1 VKPLVVAGV
10 VLTLLASNAGAQSSS
25 SASPADVARDFFAA
39 EHDGRWLDAAHL
51 LDLKSFEPQRARS
64 VANARHA
71 RPEFHLTVEQLLRH
85 NPTMPRAAA
94 EYQVKQ
100 SEILMRDYN
109 PLSDEYADVP
119 TADSLAHL
127 PVDVAAARWLEAK
140 DPRWLIRKSGH
151 NGLPA
156 ECEQSSGP
164 QLKALADSQ
173 VKALSAMTMSML
185 TPPPQQIVA
194 VALARSMTS
203 GSTDSVS
210 YVLFRDRYE
219 THHDSTASAGAPG
232 PEIQT
237 SPSALTLIKTS
248 GGWRVYPSLDF
259 GLIHGSS
266 FGFDCAIAIDSVKP
280 PAKKK

>member
-1 VKPLVVAGV
+1 MRRLVVAGV

-25 SASPADVARDFFAA
+25 SATPADVARDFFAA
-39 EHDGRWLDAAHL
+39 ERDGRWLDAARL
-51 LDLKSFEPQRARS
+51 IDLKSFEAQRARS

-71 RPEFHLTVEQLLRH
+71 RPQFHLTVEELLRH
-85 NPTMPRAAA
+85 NPTMPRAVA

-109 PLSDEYADVP
+109 PLWDEYADVP

-127 PVDVAAARWLEAK
+127 PVGVAAARWLEAK
-140 DPRWLIRKSGH
+140 DPRWQVRRSAK

-164 QLKALADSQ
+164 PLKALTDSE
-173 VKALSAMTMSML
+173 VKGLSEMAMSVL
-185 TPPPQQIVA
+185 IPPPQQIVA
-194 VALARSMTS
+194 VASAGSVTP

-219 THHDSTASAGAPG
+219 NRHDSTSAGMPG

-237 SPSALTLIKTS
+237 SPSTLTLIKTS
-248 GGWRVYPSLDF
+248 GGWRVYPALDF
-259 GLIHGSS
+259 GLVHGAS
-266 FGFDCAIAIDSVKP
+266 FGFDCSIAIDSVKP
-280 PAKKK
+280 AAKKK

>member
-1 VKPLVVAGV
+1 
-10 VLTLLASNAGAQSSS
+10 
-25 SASPADVARDFFAA
+25 
-39 EHDGRWLDAAHL
+39 
-51 LDLKSFEPQRARS
+51 
-64 VANARHA
+64 
-71 RPEFHLTVEQLLRH
+71 
-85 NPTMPRAAA
+85 MPRAAA

-127 PVDVAAARWLEAK
+127 PADVAAARWLEAK
-140 DPRWLIRKSGH
+140 DPRWLVRKGDK

-173 VKALSAMTMSML
+173 VKALNAMAMSMF

-194 VALARSMTS
+194 VASAGSMNS

-219 THHDSTASAGAPG
+219 SRHDSTSAGEPG

-248 GGWRVYPSLDF
+248 GGWRVYPALDF

-266 FGFDCAIAIDSVKP
+266 FSFECAIAIDSVKP